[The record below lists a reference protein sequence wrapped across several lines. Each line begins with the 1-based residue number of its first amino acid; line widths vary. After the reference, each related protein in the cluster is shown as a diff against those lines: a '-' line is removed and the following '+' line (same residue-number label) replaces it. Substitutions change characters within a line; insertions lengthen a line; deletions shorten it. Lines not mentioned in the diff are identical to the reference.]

1 MRVNVLLGMIAGG
14 AIGAAAAVIALP
26 YLQPQLKRAMRRG
39 RKTINDHIDKMVE
52 TTSS

>member
-26 YLQPQLKRAMRRG
+26 YLQPQLKRAIRNSRRA
-39 RKTINDHIDKMVE
+39 INDHMDKMTE
-52 TTSS
+52 TSS